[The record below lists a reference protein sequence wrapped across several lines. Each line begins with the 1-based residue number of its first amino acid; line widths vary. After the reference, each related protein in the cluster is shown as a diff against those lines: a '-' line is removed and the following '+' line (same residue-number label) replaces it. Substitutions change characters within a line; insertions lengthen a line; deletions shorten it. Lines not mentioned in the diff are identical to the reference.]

1 MRRGETMV
9 DEKRALSELNRRM
22 QESIFGSR
30 PRKRT
35 PRRLSYCEAWVEAQR
50 CRQRMRRFGHY

>member
-1 MRRGETMV
+1 MV

-22 QESIFGSR
+22 QEAVFGSP
-30 PRKRT
+30 PRKRAA
-35 PRRLSYCEAWVEAQR
+35 RRLSYAEAWLEAQR